1 MTAGYRIWIPE
12 TNKVENCKFVTFQEN
27 ETYKSDQGEDQNM
40 RSPFDFMPDE
50 EAQNDRPV
58 NQDRDETNQSQLMR
72 RPLRQRCDTPGSIAS
87 TPESAIHQ
95 DRQPQQQST
104 TLRQIDF
111 RRIND
116 GGCPQAIYYHPEGQP
131 EIKLKSVAEAKD
143 WCETNDYQFT
153 PSVCFFRKKN

>member
-1 MTAGYRIWIPE
+1 MI
-12 TNKVENCKFVTFQEN
+12 
-27 ETYKSDQGEDQNM
+27 
-40 RSPFDFMPDE
+40 SPFDFMPDE
-50 EAQNDRPV
+50 EAQNARPV
-58 NQDRDETNQSQLMR
+58 NQDRDETNQSPLMR

-104 TLRQIDF
+104 TLRQIEF

-143 WCETNDYQFT
+143 
-153 PSVCFFRKKN
+153 

>member
-1 MTAGYRIWIPE
+1 
-12 TNKVENCKFVTFQEN
+12 
-27 ETYKSDQGEDQNM
+27 M

-131 EIKLKSVAEAKD
+131 EIKLKGVAEAKD

-153 PSVCFFRKKN
+153 ASKFAFPGRKINIFDYDSADNSCDFETYKTDM